1 MNPFGGDRTLAQEF
15 LRATRKGRARDTL
28 RQASEV
34 LRGRWYLRRTTSP
47 GNARLRGRVKVTNNG
62 RIVLGEKLRLD
73 GTTVPIELVA
83 NHGTL
88 SIGDRTYINYGTNIS
103 STSAVTIGKNC
114 LIGQYCIIMDD
125 DYHDAEDREKPG
137 PRAPVVIEDDVWL
150 GARVIVMQGSHIG
163 AGAVIGANS
172 VVRGYIPPFTVA
184 AGSPA
189 KVVRELKKR

>member
-1 MNPFGGDRTLAQEF
+1 MNLLGREGSLRQEF
-15 LRATRKGRARDTL
+15 FRATRAGGARDTF
-28 RQASEV
+28 RKVSAV
-34 LRGRWYLRRTTSP
+34 LRGRWYLRATTAP
-47 GNARLRGRVKVTNNG
+47 GNARLRGRVKVTNKG
-62 RIVLGEKLRLD
+62 RILLGDKLRLD

-83 NHGTL
+83 NRGTL

-125 DYHDAEDREKPG
+125 DYHDAEDRRKPG

-172 VVRGYIPPFTVA
+172 VVRGHIPPFTIA

-189 KVVRELKKR
+189 QVVRELKKR

>member
-1 MNPFGGDRTLAQEF
+1 MNRPGRESSLAQEF
-15 LRATRKGRARDTL
+15 LRATRTAGTRDTF
-28 RQASEV
+28 RKASEV
-34 LRGRWYLRRTTSP
+34 LRGRWYLRGTTAP
-47 GNARLRGRVKVTNNG
+47 GNARLRGKVKVSNHG
-62 RIVLGEKLRLD
+62 RILLGEKLRLD

-83 NHGTL
+83 NRGTL

-163 AGAVIGANS
+163 RGAVIGANS
-172 VVRGYIPPFTVA
+172 VVRGSIPPYTVA

-189 KVVRELKKR
+189 KVVRELKTR